1 MGDVSPYPRS
11 SMRNPMGSCSAPRSK
26 VNTEA
31 KSNNLAQLF
40 EEVLRGLQVGGLEP
54 LGEAVVNQL
63 ENFHRVGGTPLTA
76 QKPGKAESA
85 PQLPEQGALLAR
97 HLSRSSK
104 AICRCLNH
112 LVRGLP
118 QQHLALDAEQFGD
131 IPLLAVFPSPAAS
144 SALHTAL
151 RASSSRSSPAS
162 ARAKDPIN
170 SGKES
175 RQPV

>member
-1 MGDVSPYPRS
+1 
-11 SMRNPMGSCSAPRSK
+11 MRNPMGSCSAPRSK

-76 QKPGKAESA
+76 QKPGKAESD

-104 AICRCLNH
+104 AICRCLNG
-112 LVRGLP
+112 LIRGLP

-144 SALHTAL
+144 IALHTAS

-170 SGKES
+170 SG
-175 RQPV
+175 